1 MSHPAPWHAKSAE
14 MVLKETASRAEG
26 LSPAEAAHRLERH
39 GPNALPTK
47 PPTAWWVIFAR
58 QAASPLM
65 VILLVA
71 GVISLG
77 LGHGTDAVVIFLAVL
92 LNVLLGFAQEY
103 KANRALEEL
112 RAYVVSSARVLRE
125 GKEWLVPASDV
136 VVGDMVMLGAGTRIP
151 ADVRLLETDGGE
163 TMEAPL
169 TGESVSVS
177 KQVDAVSEG
186 ALIGERTCMA
196 YTGTVVVAGRMMG
209 VVVATGKDTELGKI
223 TSLVAEAG
231 ETVTPLQKQLKRLA
245 WWISLAALGMAAC
258 VYGLSIGSGRD
269 ALTMFQT
276 SVALAVAAIPEGL
289 GIFVTVILAVGMRRI
304 LARRGLVR
312 KLVAAETLGS
322 VSIVCTD
329 KTGTMTEGVMR
340 VVRIRPAGAH
350 GVMDAVEKGNAPV
363 AAMRVLELASL
374 CNDATF
380 FEDAA
385 TKKMEISG
393 SPTERAL
400 LEAGISAGLEV
411 EVLRKKHPRFCTLPF
426 TSDRK
431 FMATCHE
438 DHETFV
444 IVKGAPERVLTRCA
458 REGATGEPREMSV
471 GQRAAYAAE
480 ASGLAGEG
488 LRVLAVAWKRH
499 TKRTEPSEED
509 LQDLVFVGFVALRDP
524 LRADAA
530 AQVADIRAA
539 GVRTVMVTGD
549 HPDTARAIA
558 CEAGIAKEPRVVTGV
573 ELDGWD
579 DAKLVK
585 HVKDVD
591 VFARVEPRHK
601 IRIIHAW
608 QAGGLSVAMTGDGV
622 NDAPALAAA
631 DIGVALGSGTDV
643 AKESADLVLLDDRLA
658 TISAA
663 VVEGRAIFDNIRKSV
678 AYVLASSLTE
688 VVLVAGAVAFGL
700 PLPLLPAHILWIN
713 LVADGLPNTAL
724 AFEPSEPGKQSRAPR
739 PRHEPVVD
747 RHMLWTVGF
756 TGLLTDVLLLA
767 VFVWLIL
774 SGAPTVHAYSIMFA
788 AVGFGSVLVAYSVRG
803 RFTAAWNI
811 DPRTNPY
818 LLAGVL
824 IGWVLMIGAFAVTPV
839 REALGLSLLT
849 LPEWLLSLM
858 MAGMKFVSLEAAKA
872 FARQRSSYATT

>member
-1 MSHPAPWHAKSAE
+1 
-14 MVLKETASRAEG
+14 
-26 LSPAEAAHRLERH
+26 
-39 GPNALPTK
+39 
-47 PPTAWWVIFAR
+47 
-58 QAASPLM
+58 
-65 VILLVA
+65 
-71 GVISLG
+71 
-77 LGHGTDAVVIFLAVL
+77 VL

-103 KANRALEEL
+103 RANRALEEL
-112 RAYVVSSARVLRE
+112 RAYVVSTARVLRE
-125 GKEWLVPASDV
+125 GKEWLVPASDL
-136 VVGDMVMLGAGTRIP
+136 VVGDIVMLGAGTRIP

-169 TGESVSVS
+169 TGESVSIS
-177 KQVDAVSEG
+177 KQVDAVGEG
-186 ALIGERTCMA
+186 AVIGERSCMA
-196 YTGTVVVAGRMMG
+196 FTGTVVVAGRMVG
-209 VVVATGKDTELGKI
+209 VVVATGKNTELGKI
-223 TSLVAEAG
+223 TSLVEEAG
-231 ETVTPLQKQLKRLA
+231 ETVTPLQRQLKRLA
-245 WWISLAALGMAAC
+245 WWISLAAIGMATA
-258 VYGLSIGSGRD
+258 VFGLSLGSGRD

-304 LARRGLVR
+304 LARQGLVR
-312 KLVAAETLGS
+312 KLISAETLGS
-322 VSIVCTD
+322 VSVVCTD

-340 VVRIRPAGAH
+340 VARVRPAGME
-350 GVMDAVEKGNAPV
+350 GMMDAIEKGDAPV
-363 AAMRVLELASL
+363 ATMRVLELVML
-374 CNDATF
+374 CNDATLV
-380 FEDAA
+380 EDAA
-385 TKKMEISG
+385 TKQQTVLG

-400 LEAGISAGLEV
+400 MEAGMSAGLEV
-411 EVLRKKHPRFCTLPF
+411 EALRKKHPRFCTLPF

-438 DHETFV
+438 DHEAFV
-444 IVKGAPERVLTRCA
+444 IVKGAPERVLGRCVQ
-458 REGATGEPREMSV
+458 EGVVGVPRALSDR
-471 GQRAAYAAE
+471 QRKMYAKEAA
-480 ASGLAGEG
+480 LMAGEG

-499 TKRTEPSEED
+499 AKREPREEE
-509 LQDLVFVGFVALRDP
+509 LNDLVFVGFVALRDP

-530 AQVADIRAA
+530 GQVANIRAA

-549 HPDTARAIA
+549 HPDTARTIA
-558 CEAGIAKEPRVVTGV
+558 REAGIAKEPRVVTGM
-573 ELDGWD
+573 ELDGLD
-579 DAKLVK
+579 DEILKK
-585 HVKDVD
+585 QVKDVD

-601 IRIIHAW
+601 IRIIRAW
-608 QAGGLSVAMTGDGV
+608 QARGLSVAMTGDGV

-688 VVLVAGAVAFGL
+688 VVLVAGAIALGL

-724 AFEPSEPGKQSRAPR
+724 AFEPSEPGQASSRPR

-756 TGLLTDVLLLA
+756 TGLFSDAVLLA
-767 VFVWLIL
+767 VFVWLIW
-774 SGAPTVHAYSIMFA
+774 SGTPTVQAHSILFA

-803 RFTAAWNI
+803 RLTAAWRI
-811 DPRTNPY
+811 DPRTNLP

-824 IGWVLMIGAFAVTPV
+824 IGWVLMMCAFAVMPV

-872 FARQRSSYATT
+872 FARQRSLYATT